1 MEKNETKLKQSTFK
15 NLGWASIGLCG
26 LCCALP
32 IVGAFAGISS
42 LTAIAFYIEKI
53 GIVALALAGFLFVYS
68 FYKKQQETKSCTT
81 SCDVNCDC
89 KAENTIKS

>member
-1 MEKNETKLKQSTFK
+1 V
-15 NLGWASIGLCG
+15 SIGLCG

-32 IVGAFAGISS
+32 IIGAFAGISS
-42 LTAIAFYIEKI
+42 LTAIAFYMEKI

-68 FYKKQQETKSCTT
+68 FYKKQEVTKSCTT
-81 SCDVNCDC
+81 SCDMNCDC